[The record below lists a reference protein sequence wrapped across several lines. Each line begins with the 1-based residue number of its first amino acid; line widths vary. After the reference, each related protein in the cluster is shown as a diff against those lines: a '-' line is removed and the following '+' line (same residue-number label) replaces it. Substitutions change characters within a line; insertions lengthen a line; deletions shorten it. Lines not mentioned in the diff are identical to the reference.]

1 MSNKG
6 KEVLMMTY
14 TALKSIALRSQATL
28 LQDAAGAAALI
39 VMLVVLQL
47 PISLVRRIDS
57 PISLGLARA
66 APIMIRHVAPNE

>member
-39 VMLVVLQL
+39 VMLVVGLHL
-47 PISLVRRIDS
+47 PGFI
-57 PISLGLARA
+57 
-66 APIMIRHVAPNE
+66 